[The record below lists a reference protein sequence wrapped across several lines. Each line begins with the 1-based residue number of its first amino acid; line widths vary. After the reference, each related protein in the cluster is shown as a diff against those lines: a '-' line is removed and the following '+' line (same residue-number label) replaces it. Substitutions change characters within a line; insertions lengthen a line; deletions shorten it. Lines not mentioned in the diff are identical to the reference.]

1 MSTLESNQFEAPA
14 PVPRGV
20 SPGAK
25 KFHLYRLIVR
35 LYEQVAS
42 LRVTAHAH
50 TPNGPIEGKQFEALP
65 PIPPAAEVVTQDEYL
80 YRQIVFVYE
89 QIASLRAT
97 THGHTAAE
105 VPHDG
110 DQPLVMGAVKAASD
124 IEGKQFEA
132 PTPLPRG
139 VSGSSKDEHLYR
151 QIASLYEQVASLRAM
166 AHLHTKIGVEHP
178 R

>member
-1 MSTLESNQFEAPA
+1 
-14 PVPRGV
+14 
-20 SPGAK
+20 
-25 KFHLYRLIVR
+25 
-35 LYEQVAS
+35 
-42 LRVTAHAH
+42 
-50 TPNGPIEGKQFEALP
+50 
-65 PIPPAAEVVTQDEYL
+65 
-80 YRQIVFVYE
+80 
-89 QIASLRAT
+89 
-97 THGHTAAE
+97 
-105 VPHDG
+105 
-110 DQPLVMGAVKAASD
+110 MGAVKAASD